1 LGGVV
6 DDGHFGG
13 AKLRGLVVQCF
24 FWPVKTKEAPEDQ
37 ALVQLVPKKE
47 KACPMTQFPICPGSA
62 RHQTGVDVRLPRIAA
77 QKRTYRQ
84 VWPRRQNFSG
94 SFDLNQRDQQ
104 CVTIFCGCLGGSNS
118 PRRSPMMKIV
128 VVGATALFL
137 TASPI
142 ANAQTPSATPER
154 LNAADRNTLTDL
166 RIDLVKAALQLTPDQ
181 EKYWPA
187 VESAIRARAEDRKAR
202 LAKIGET
209 VGKRADESRVE
220 ALRNR
225 DPITFLQRRSEALA
239 QRSADLDK
247 LAEAWQPLYKT
258 FSPEQRQ
265 RMGAIAILVLHDMS
279 DAVERR
285 RAQSD
290 DED

>member
-1 LGGVV
+1 
-6 DDGHFGG
+6 
-13 AKLRGLVVQCF
+13 
-24 FWPVKTKEAPEDQ
+24 
-37 ALVQLVPKKE
+37 
-47 KACPMTQFPICPGSA
+47 
-62 RHQTGVDVRLPRIAA
+62 
-77 QKRTYRQ
+77 
-84 VWPRRQNFSG
+84 
-94 SFDLNQRDQQ
+94 
-104 CVTIFCGCLGGSNS
+104 
-118 PRRSPMMKIV
+118 MMKIV

-209 VGKRADESRVE
+209 VGRRADESRVE
-220 ALRNR
+220 AMRNR

-258 FSPEQRQ
+258 LSPEQRQ